1 MGNLPWNASLTYVD
15 LVHRDSETLGKSLLS
30 AGARLVLVLEVGFE
44 DIMLLLCEARLDVG
58 TGMRGILSMLFLV

>member
-1 MGNLPWNASLTYVD
+1 V
-15 LVHRDSETLGKSLLS
+15 LL
-30 AGARLVLVLEVGFE
+30 LEVGFE